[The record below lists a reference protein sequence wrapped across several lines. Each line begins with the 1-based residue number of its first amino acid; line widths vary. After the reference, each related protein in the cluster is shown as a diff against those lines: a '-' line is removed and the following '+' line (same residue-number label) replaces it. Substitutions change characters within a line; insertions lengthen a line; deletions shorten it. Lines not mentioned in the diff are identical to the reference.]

1 MLAHILDKCLGRDP
15 QRPGRLIWSLNCTRK
30 VSLAA
35 NPELISGLPIQM
47 PDNHGDLVE
56 CAGCY
61 AGAEST
67 ETPEAQDG
75 TEPTFDDSLGDVE
88 DDQALDGGK
97 VEDDVYVDDPSD
109 DQILGEER
117 VEYDT
122 PVKPKRPPRR

>member
-15 QRPGRLIWSLNCTRK
+15 SRPGRMIWSLNCTRK

-35 NPELISGLPIQM
+35 NPELQTGLAIQM
-47 PDNHGDLVE
+47 PDHHNDLVE

-75 TEPTFDDSLGDVE
+75 NEPTFDDSLGD
-88 DDQALDGGK
+88 A
-97 VEDDVYVDDPSD
+97 VDDTMGELQDDTFLDDPAD

-117 VEYDT
+117 TEYDT
-122 PVKPKRPPRR
+122 PVQPKRPPRR